1 MRFLSQYVKT
11 NKIGVKRAKELFLTK
26 KSVFYVRHKDYG
38 KSSVFKKPL
47 CDLKQRVFLRRKAFA
62 FSRIKRF
69 SSRFLTVKPNGVKQ
83 RA

>member
-11 NKIGVKRAKELFLTK
+11 NKIGVKRAKGLFLTK
-26 KSVFYVRHKDYG
+26 KSVFMFGIKIKGNHRL
-38 KSSVFKKPL
+38 FKKPL